1 MSSVPCSQS
10 TSGCL
15 TLRKKVWSLKVLI
28 GTYVY
33 VNKSAIISI
42 TKLPSLH
49 PLDIR
54 FSFLIHTVY
63 KLQVFRK
70 LRTWAQAQELEAT
83 KKDNLTSLEN
93 YFLLKKY
100 CSFLFIKL
108 FFSYTSRFRRKYIRN
123 FRKNVEFA
131 HGKCRLCIVVKVF
144 WSVKECRRTATEWK

>member
-42 TKLPSLH
+42 AKLPSLH

-83 KKDNLTSLEN
+83 KKRQSYESWKL
-93 YFLLKKY
+93 FPVKKVLQLPLY
-100 CSFLFIKL
+100 KT

-144 WSVKECRRTATEWK
+144 WSVKECRRTATERK

>member
-83 KKDNLTSLEN
+83 KKRQSYE
-93 YFLLKKY
+93 
-100 CSFLFIKL
+100 SWKL
-108 FFSYTSRFRRKYIRN
+108 FPVKKVLQLPLYKTFFLAIRLDLEGN
-123 FRKNVEFA
+123 IFAIFVKMLNLRMENV
-131 HGKCRLCIVVKVF
+131 VF
-144 WSVKECRRTATEWK
+144 V